1 MSDYKCHLT
10 KAELEYYVNAKPRVV
25 REVGY
30 FKDGKF
36 LDFPYYVAHL
46 GNKRVG
52 NADSGS
58 YMAHVGGYS
67 FRDQALEGAKQFQAK
82 MRELLDAG
90 NYSTPAKKPI
100 PVKGIKV
107 DPKTGKVT
115 RVHSFDASKQRR
127 IAGSKKQRAVSPA
140 KAGRT

>member
-67 FRDQALEGAKQFQAK
+67 FRDQALGA
-82 MRELLDAG
+82 RS
-90 NYSTPAKKPI
+90 NSKPKCANFLM
-100 PVKGIKV
+100 PG
-107 DPKTGKVT
+107 TT
-115 RVHSFDASKQRR
+115 RRLQRN
-127 IAGSKKQRAVSPA
+127 QSP
-140 KAGRT
+140 